1 MTGKY
6 IMLVIYGPTAS
17 GKTDLAIKLA
27 RKFNGEII
35 SADSRQVY
43 KGLDI
48 GTGKVSFDSKVEKHK
63 GFWIVDDV
71 KVYGFDL
78 VKVGEQFT
86 AADFLTFAS
95 TTMIRIIVAKKLP
108 IVVGGTGFY
117 IKALI
122 EGIGSIGVKP
132 DWQLRRKLEKLDT
145 STLYQKLLEIDQDR
159 AKRLNDSDR
168 KNPRRLI
175 RAIEIVLNK
184 SQVARDQSQV
194 TDPWPLATGDYLL
207 IGLTAPNSYLYKRAD
222 EWLDNR
228 LNHGMIEEVES
239 LIKRGVTIN
248 WLENLGLEY
257 RWISRY
263 LKKQLDYNQMVER
276 LRGDIHSFIRRQKM
290 WFNKFE
296 KIKLFDISNKDW
308 QKKLEKRISLWYTR
322 VND

>member
-78 VKVGEQFT
+78 VKAGEQFT

-95 TTMIRIIVAKKLP
+95 TTMIRIILANKLP

-122 EGIGSIGVKP
+122 DGIGSIGVPPNSK
-132 DWQLRRKLEKLDT
+132 LRRQLDILPVDQ
-145 STLYQKLLEIDQDR
+145 LYQKL
-159 AKRLNDSDR
+159 
-168 KNPRRLI
+168 
-175 RAIEIVLNK
+175 
-184 SQVARDQSQV
+184 
-194 TDPWPLATGDYLL
+194 
-207 IGLTAPNSYLYKRAD
+207 
-222 EWLDNR
+222 
-228 LNHGMIEEVES
+228 
-239 LIKRGVTIN
+239 
-248 WLENLGLEY
+248 
-257 RWISRY
+257 
-263 LKKQLDYNQMVER
+263 
-276 LRGDIHSFIRRQKM
+276 F
-290 WFNKFE
+290 
-296 KIKLFDISNKDW
+296 
-308 QKKLEKRISLWYTR
+308 
-322 VND
+322 